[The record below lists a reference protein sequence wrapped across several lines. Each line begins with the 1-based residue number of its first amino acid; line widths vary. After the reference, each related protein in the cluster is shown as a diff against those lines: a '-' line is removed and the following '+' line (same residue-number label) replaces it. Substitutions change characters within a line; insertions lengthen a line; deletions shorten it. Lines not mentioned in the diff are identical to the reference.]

1 MGYYHPVAKKGNQA
15 DLARQYGVKGVS
27 SPRPGMEGG
36 ALPSRRSINQ
46 VEQEISA
53 AMANDYST
61 REFLK
66 YNEDARKKMKNGLPS
81 SRKQNTALYEMMQEA
96 HKDDGN
102 GGKFSNAVDRAGV
115 AQSAFEDYMSQY
127 QIKSK
132 GNKQEIEPEK
142 TKDPAVEKTVY
153 SPQIQQA
160 KERAQN
166 YEQGTAAEEDDKV
179 FKASNAFIDKQHDFS
194 KKEFTG

>member
-1 MGYYHPVAKKGNQA
+1 MGYYHPVGGKGTQA
-15 DLARQYGVKGVS
+15 DLAKQYGVKGVKYN
-27 SPRPGMEGG
+27 RPGMG
-36 ALPSRRSINQ
+36 PQRTVND
-46 VEQEISA
+46 VERDISS

-81 SRKQNTALYEMMQEA
+81 NRKQNTALYEMMKDA

-102 GGKFSNAVDRAGV
+102 GGKFDNTFDRAGV

-127 QIKSK
+127 QLKGKSD
-132 GNKQEIEPEK
+132 KQKVEPEK

-179 FKASNAFIDKQHDFS
+179 FKASNAFMKKQHDFS